1 MKKVT
6 GLSVGFALLLC
17 GLFAFTLGN
26 THYSEDREIII
37 MRKIGHEIL
46 LYAGDSTSKVL
57 PVKRINNNVFQLQ
70 FQSQFSFEPDTL
82 VRVIHQSLTSGNL
95 PLHYL
100 VNVVDCA
107 TRDIVYGYEIFGN
120 QQNDLIPC
128 LGREQTV
135 GCYTINITFVRN
147 PLLALFSDNT
157 FTVAGCI
164 MAVLLIFIGITV
176 AQRKKTPHPS
186 EADHTEVFTI
196 GKYTFKAEQQL
207 LLLKHNQKNI
217 VLTSKEA
224 NLLKVFACHPNQLLA
239 RDWLLKEIWEN
250 EGVFVGRSLDV
261 FVSKLR
267 QKLQDDPHVKIVNVH
282 GKGYKLEINSHTTL
296 G

>member
-1 MKKVT
+1 
-6 GLSVGFALLLC
+6 
-17 GLFAFTLGN
+17 
-26 THYSEDREIII
+26 

-57 PVKRINNNVFQLQ
+57 PVKRIKKDAFQLQ
-70 FQSQFSFEPDTL
+70 FQSKFSFDPDTL
-82 VRVIHQSLTSGNL
+82 VRVIHQSLASGNL

-120 QQNDLIPC
+120 RQNDLIPC

-135 GCYTINITFVRN
+135 GCYTIHITFVRN

-164 MAVLLIFIGITV
+164 MAGLLIFIGIAV
-176 AQRKKTPHPS
+176 AQRKKTSHPS
-186 EADHTEVFTI
+186 EGEHTEVFII
-196 GKYTFKAEQQL
+196 GKYTFKAKQQL
-207 LLLKHNQKNI
+207 LLWKHGHKNI
-217 VLTSKEA
+217 ALTSKEA
-224 NLLKVFACHPNQLLA
+224 NLLKVFACHPNQLLS

-282 GKGYKLEINSHTTL
+282 GKGYKLAINSHATTPYPMAAS
-296 G
+296 GRSFSS